1 MVWSGGK
8 WVTVI
13 AIMGS
18 FGFFRFISHLC
29 TLLIN
34 LIENAAM
41 FSNMAENTYFQ

>member
-8 WVTVI
+8 WVTVS

-18 FGFFRFISHLC
+18 FGFSCVYKLFMHIVL
-29 TLLIN
+29 N

-41 FSNMAENTYFQ
+41 FSNMAEK